1 MSIRIILVLILSLIT
16 QACQAETKDRAVMKN
31 NSGQEHVVEKTIMDF
46 SKALADKDLDL
57 LLAVSDA
64 KEIAVVRRFTSGN
77 LGGRGEPL
85 SKFIPLSKINAELAV
100 DVKNQTAFDIPGLFM
115 NFPLV
120 SFSAVPQRDLLPD
133 ANSTAFD
140 QWESVL
146 KASLE
151 GTPEVV
157 DGDPVILRSSRYYV
171 YAEAQII
178 TDILVGGFAVFELQ
192 NGKAKL
198 VALIELL

>member
-46 SKALADKDLDL
+46 SKALADKDLNL

-85 SKFIPLSKINAELAV
+85 SKLIPLSKINAELAV

-115 NFPLV
+115 NFPLI

-133 ANSTAFD
+133 ANSTVFD

-151 GTPEVV
+151 GAPEVV